1 MGVKLNT
8 PRNLVNREATP
19 KPVAEKA
26 ALPKKNFSSVRLNK
40 PEPEEPED
48 DPNAEPDDNDEDDRA
63 KPTLKLS

>member
-26 ALPKKNFSSVRLNK
+26 ALRLNRVPP
-40 PEPEEPED
+40 PEPEEIED
-48 DPNAEPDDNDEDDRA
+48 DPNAEDAGDENEDRS
-63 KPTLKLS
+63 PRLKLS

>member
-19 KPVAEKA
+19 KPISEKA
-26 ALPKKNFSSVRLNK
+26 AHLKTNFSSVRLNP